1 MGTLLLSLTPTVSA
15 ALYEEGF
22 EQFSAG
28 EQDPESVNFTFTQD
42 GANSFVSTAQ
52 AHQGNKSLKYE
63 GVSSTNHA
71 TMTTANGICQ
81 GSGDVWVYMAAYPDA
96 TDAFQLFWDNGNT
109 GATPAA
115 GYLLVSINDAGAI
128 SVVIEGDSG
137 GVTDTDTIPA
147 VFPLATW
154 VDFQFSAVC
163 ATSQGFVFSS
173 VLDAGISVDAPGS
186 ITELTTFTIRETD
199 PDGGHVAYIDDVVWN
214 DGPFGGQAD
223 RFCANPDEDNF
234 GYDYVEGVEFND
246 DIFTAGIS
254 LEDAFVFEGDS
265 GNSEYLAKGYD
276 PGSEA
281 FLVRARLEAS
291 GEGASSKFRIGFT
304 TGATV
309 LTAGSGADLTTDLAA
324 ASDGEDGGN
333 FDNHVQIIFIEN
345 SNSWGISAWY
355 NVAGAGLT
363 QIAGALNYGANPNS
377 PTTFQV
383 VVNSGT
389 TDLPTSVDN
398 HTIPDIGDNVISVQ
412 DGDGN
417 IIFQWQLPAGLFN
430 AEWKDQWFIGKGTGI
445 ANAFTYLDD
454 TDQLQD
460 DDSTCLWDL
469 LGTGTRTGSA
479 GLAPGS
485 TIINPPDEGEGGG
498 FSSLFDPDNIDS
510 QLFIGFLLVAGM
522 VFIGVR
528 QGVGQAA
535 IGALFFVGLFL
546 GYSLGWVPLWV
557 ILVIFTASLA
567 AIFVLPRQSK
577 DGV

>member
-1 MGTLLLSLTPTVSA
+1 MGTLLLSLTPTASA
-15 ALYEEGF
+15 ATITEGF
-22 EQFSAG
+22 EEFTAG
-28 EQDPESVNFTFTQD
+28 DTDPENSDFTFTAV
-42 GANSFVSTAQ
+42 GASSFVSTSQ
-52 AHQGNKSLKYE
+52 AHAGTKSLKYE
-63 GVSSTNHA
+63 GSTTTNHA
-71 TMTTANGICQ
+71 TLTTTADLCQ
-81 GSGDVWVYMAAYPDA
+81 ADAATWIYMAAYPDA
-96 TDAFQLFWDNGNT
+96 SDAVQIGWRETINGASPT
-109 GATPAA
+109 ASTL
-115 GYLLVSINDAGAI
+115 YVSI
-128 SVVIEGDSG
+128 DSTG
-137 GVTDTDTIPA
+137 GIIATVASSTNLASLTLPGT
-147 VFPLATW
+147 FPLATW
-154 VDFQFSAVC
+154 VDFNFSIDCTTATGSVFSAII
-163 ATSQGFVFSS
+163 
-173 VLDAGISVDAPGS
+173 DNGITVDATGS
-186 ITELTTFTIRETD
+186 TGATIGNFFVRENGA
-199 PDGGHVAYIDDVVWN
+199 DGGHAAYVDDVIWDNGAAVAAE
-214 DGPFGGQAD
+214 GD
-223 RFCANPDEDNF
+223 RFCANPGESNF

-265 GNSEYLAKGYD
+265 GNSEYLAKGYN

-291 GEGASSKFRIGFT
+291 GEGTSSKFRIAFT

-309 LTAGSGADLTTDLAA
+309 LTAGSGGDLTTDLAA
-324 ASDGEDGGN
+324 SSDGEDGGN

-363 QIAGALNYGANPNS
+363 QIPGSLNYGANPNT

-383 VVNSGT
+383 VINSGT

-398 HTIPDIGDNVISVQ
+398 HTIFDIGDNAIGVQ
-412 DGDGN
+412 DGEGN
-417 IIFQWQLPAGLFN
+417 HIFSWGLPAGLFN
-430 AEWKDQWFIGKGTGI
+430 AEWKDQWFIGKGVSA

-485 TIINPPDEGEGGG
+485 TIIDPPDEPEGG

-522 VFIGVR
+522 VFMGIR
-528 QGVGQAA
+528 QGFPAA
-535 IGALFFVGLFL
+535 GIGALFFIGLFL
-546 GYSLGWVPLWV
+546 GYALGWIELWI
-557 ILVIFTASLA
+557 ILVLFVVSLA
-567 AIFVLPRQSK
+567 AVWFLPKPSG